1 MRFKLTLETQGKE
14 NILPINYQYEVASWI
29 YKVLDQ
35 GDPEF
40 AHWLHKNGYQSGK
53 QYFKFFTFSH
63 LNIPRKIRKVDGD
76 RIHIQ
81 SGKINMTISFLPEKA
96 SESFII
102 GLFKNTDA
110 TISDGKSW
118 ANFKVTQV
126 EKLMEPEF
134 ETTMR
139 LTTASPIVISQPE
152 DKNGKLNHKY
162 LSPEDEGFEKLFRQ
176 NLVRKFNA
184 REGAA
189 TLETE
194 PEFKFRLIGEPRKKG
209 ITIKSNTSNPIK
221 VIGYLFDF
229 ELTAPKTLVKTG
241 YFGGFGDM
249 NSQGFGC
256 GEVKEN
262 QKKLI

>member
-1 MRFKLTLETQGKE
+1 MRFKLTLKTYGKE

-35 GDPEF
+35 GDSEF
-40 AHWLHKNGYQSGK
+40 ARWLHKNGYQSGK

-63 LNIPRKIRKVDGD
+63 LNIPGKIRKVEGD
-76 RIHIQ
+76 RIYLKP
-81 SGKINMTISFLPEKA
+81 GEVYLTISFLPEKA

-102 GLFKNTDA
+102 GLFKNTSA
-110 TISDGKSW
+110 TFSDGKSW
-118 ANFKVTQV
+118 ANFQVSQV
-126 EKLMEPEF
+126 EKLPAPQF
-134 ETTMR
+134 RETMKF
-139 LTTASPIVISQPE
+139 TTVSPLVISQPE
-152 DKNGKLNHKY
+152 EKNGKLNHKY

-189 TLETE
+189 TMETGTD
-194 PEFKFRLIGEPRKKG
+194 FNFRLLSKPRKKG
-209 ITIKSNTSNPIK
+209 ITIKSNTKHPIK

-229 ELTAPKTLVKTG
+229 ELTAPKTLTETG
-241 YFGGFGDM
+241 YYGGFGDM

-256 GEVKEN
+256 GEVGD
-262 QKKLI
+262 